1 MKSVG
6 ATEDDILFTYDDILM
21 PLAVTVIIDTKVRD
35 MEIAEF
41 CRQAQGLLELIDLD
55 PMSIAELQQWFAA
68 HRDEIAEK
76 LSGPRRNTLV
86 LRTLSK
92 FKDDVVMENI
102 YEAMVQISVCDQE
115 YRQEESDLVKSAA
128 VLWGYERPPIKIIR
142 G

>member
-1 MKSVG
+1 
-6 ATEDDILFTYDDILM
+6 M

-41 CRQAQGLLELIDLD
+41 CHQAEGLIELLGLES
-55 PMSIAELQQWFAA
+55 MSIPKLQQWFAA
-68 HRDEIAEK
+68 HRDEISEK

-86 LRTLSK
+86 LRSLSK
-92 FKDDVVMENI
+92 FKDDVVMENL
-102 YEAMVQISVCDQE
+102 YDAMVQISVCDQE
-115 YRQEESDLVKSAA
+115 YRQEESDLIKSAA